1 MGNNLFNRDKQN
13 ECCFDITTTASKKR
27 LQLKQGVAALKPS
40 GLSTADDEPGDEN
53 SLAYSGR
60 KLGTEKSKS
69 LFTVSGMSTPGSEVG

>member
-1 MGNNLFNRDKQN
+1 MNLVL
-13 ECCFDITTTASKKR
+13 IL
-27 LQLKQGVAALKPS
+27 LQLLPKGLCSNLSKQGVAALKPS

-69 LFTVSGMSTPGSEVG
+69 LLTVSGMSTPGSEVG

>member
-1 MGNNLFNRDKQN
+1 MINKTNAVL
-13 ECCFDITTTASKKR
+13 IL
-27 LQLKQGVAALKPS
+27 LQLLPQGGFCSNLSKQGVAALKPS
-40 GLSTADDEPGDEN
+40 GLSTADDDPGDEN